1 MVIFSNGGSSVSDS
15 TSEFSSAVIA
25 MNSFKFCKDFFFR
38 DGSLHGDAEFYYL
51 HLEEFTILCEYGIH
65 VMARFVGGWFKD
77 FGNVS
82 FWVFVLRY
90 IWDENPEGRPVACHQ
105 VYRNLVV
112 KSVDPLTVSDAF
124 PFIRSQASVRINS
137 HVERR
142 RKALILRGGRKRDG
156 EKESAMKAVLRSY
169 PMVFLYIV
177 PSLSSS
183 SHVFASPVSDRGNII
198 RRTTSFFSISVF
210 KHITDSEEFMNV
222 FMRIGFGSS
231 IKLVSLDKSQV
242 VTFDSKF
249 VSSFRNS
256 DCRTQEGQSGKL
268 WSVLAHMGSS
278 SIG

>member
-1 MVIFSNGGSSVSDS
+1 MLAPRLAKALQEKVLL
-15 TSEFSSAVIA
+15 
-25 MNSFKFCKDFFFR
+25 K
-38 DGSLHGDAEFYYL
+38 LHGIRKL
-51 HLEEFTILCEYGIH
+51 P
-65 VMARFVGGWFKD
+65 
-77 FGNVS
+77 
-82 FWVFVLRY
+82 RY

-156 EKESAMKAVLRSY
+156 EKESAMKAVLR
-169 PMVFLYIV
+169 
-177 PSLSSS
+177 
-183 SHVFASPVSDRGNII
+183 N
-198 RRTTSFFSISVF
+198 
-210 KHITDSEEFMNV
+210 SEEFINV
-222 FMRIGFGSS
+222 FMRIDFGSF

-256 DCRTQEGQSGKL
+256 DYRTQEGQSGKL